1 MTRTDDNRS
10 LADRAGPL
18 LAGLTAPLAAVSTR
32 YGGARNAQIAVAITA
47 ASIVP
52 QRPRLIVQL
61 YHTNYTHELVAASG
75 IMAVNFLEWR
85 QLPLIWQLGMR
96 SGRDGD
102 KLAAVPH
109 QTGVTGAP
117 LLDGCFGWL
126 DCRVVNAM
134 DGGDLTAF
142 LVEALDAGRDA
153 GISAAAQGRRRMSWR
168 EARPRLPAEWAAEWE
183 RKMARET
190 AISLERMGRID
201 PAARPGNPTS
211 PPHHHN
217 RQ

>member
-1 MTRTDDNRS
+1 MADAN

-18 LAGLTAPLAAVSTR
+18 LAGLSAPLAAVSTR
-32 YGGARNAQIAVAITA
+32 HGGTRNAQIAVAITA

-61 YHTNYTHELVAASG
+61 YHTNYTHELVSASG

-117 LLDGCFGWL
+117 LLEGCYGWL
-126 DCRVVNAM
+126 DCQVVNAM

-142 LVEALDAGRDA
+142 LVEALDAGSDA
-153 GISAAAQGRRRMSWR
+153 GIYTGSHGRRRMSWR

-201 PAARPGNPTS
+201 PAPRPGNP
-211 PPHHHN
+211 PAPHHHN

>member
-1 MTRTDDNRS
+1 MSRTDDNRP

-142 LVEALDAGRDA
+142 LVEALDAGSDA

-168 EARPRLPAEWAAEWE
+168 EARPRLPSQWAAEWE

-190 AISLERMGRID
+190 AISLARMGRID
-201 PAARPGNPTS
+201 PAARPGNPPS
-211 PPHHHN
+211 PPHHHH